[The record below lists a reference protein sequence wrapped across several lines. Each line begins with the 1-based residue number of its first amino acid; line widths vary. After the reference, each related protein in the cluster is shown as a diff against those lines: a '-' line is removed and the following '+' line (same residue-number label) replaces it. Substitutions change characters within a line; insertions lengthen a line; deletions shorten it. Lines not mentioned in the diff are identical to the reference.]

1 MCLATRE
8 LAVCVQFWQAHLPP
22 CQQLQD
28 HQAHGMNVSAVG
40 YLYFA
45 GQCKL
50 RRQEHLQRERKSG
63 TQHEGT
69 LSPGN
74 HIPDLPAGC
83 SSNTEH
89 GDFQDG
95 CDNRTHTD
103 IVVCPLVRSADR
115 RNAEYPRAYSSTHR
129 ARPRGNPQTGIRPRH
144 LANGGNQRKNPATGR
159 PQVATQVSQA
169 RMNTLHR
176 RQSLSGAT
184 VATTESLSAPSH
196 PLMASL
202 SAATAA
208 AHRASAHE
216 GCITVQYTCNRFPAP
231 YWTAVLFARSTTME
245 RPRTD
250 YVFSHQNVLNCLYC
264 GARGNSGASWGVNAD
279 GISRRS
285 LMGQ

>member
-1 MCLATRE
+1 MCLAKRE

-22 CQQLQD
+22 CRQLQD

-50 RRQEHLQRERKSG
+50 RRQEYLQRERKCG
-63 TQHEGT
+63 TQHEGA
-69 LSPGN
+69 LSSGN
-74 HIPDLPAGC
+74 HIPDLPAGG
-83 SSNTEH
+83 SSNTEQ

-95 CDNRTHTD
+95 RDNRTHTD
-103 IVVCPLVRSADR
+103 IVVCPLVWSADR
-115 RNAEYPRAYSSTHR
+115 PYAEYPRAYSSTHR
-129 ARPRGNPQTGIRPRH
+129 ARPRGSPQTGLLARKNPAKGLPRH
-144 LANGGNQRKNPATGR
+144 LA
-159 PQVATQVSQA
+159 TQVTQA
-169 RMNTLHR
+169 RMKTLHR

-184 VATTESLSAPSH
+184 VTATESLSPPYH

-202 SAATAA
+202 SAATAS

-216 GCITVQYTCNRFPAP
+216 RCITMQYTCTLNLPTS
-231 YWTAVLFARSTTME
+231 YWPAVLTTME